1 MLWSEGFVGPG
12 SLWRNWEIIQNQLNR
27 LFAGTGPSAREF
39 PAINIWADGDS
50 VVVTTELA
58 GVEPESIETTVVGRT
73 LTLRGE
79 RQPEQLPENGTY
91 HRRERWY
98 GKFGKAI
105 ELPFDVE
112 ADKVSARF
120 KKGVLY
126 ITLPKAEAE
135 KARKISVK
143 AE

>member
-1 MLWSEGFVGPG
+1 MLWSEGFGRSG
-12 SLWRNWEIIQNQLNR
+12 SLWRDWEAIENQMNR
-27 LFAGTGPSAREF
+27 LFAGTTPSAREF
-39 PAINIWADGDS
+39 PAINIWADGET
-50 VVVTTELA
+50 VVVTTELS
-58 GVEPESIETTVVGRT
+58 GVDPGSIDMSVVGKT

-79 RQPEQLPENGTY
+79 RQPEELAENGTY

-105 ELPFDVE
+105 ELPFHVE
-112 ADKVSARF
+112 AEKVSARF
-120 KKGVLY
+120 SKGVLY

-135 KARKISVK
+135 KPRKISVK

>member
-1 MLWSEGFVGPG
+1 MLWSQGLGRSG
-12 SLWRNWEIIQNQLNR
+12 SFWRDWETIENQMNR
-27 LFAGTGPSAREF
+27 LFAGTAPSAKEF
-39 PAINIWADGDS
+39 PAINIWTERDS
-50 VVVTTELA
+50 LIVTTELP
-58 GVEPESIETTVVGRT
+58 GVDPGSIDMSVVGKT

-79 RQPEQLPENGTY
+79 RKPEEVENGTY

-105 ELPFDVE
+105 ELPFNVE

-120 KKGVLY
+120 NKGVLY

-135 KARKISVK
+135 KPRKISVK

>member
-1 MLWSEGFVGPG
+1 MLWSEGFGRSG
-12 SLWRNWEIIQNQLNR
+12 SFWRDWEAIENQMNR
-27 LFAGTGPSAREF
+27 LFTGTAPSAREF
-39 PAINIWADGDS
+39 PAINLWTDGDS
-50 VVVTTELA
+50 VLVTTELP
-58 GVEPESIETTVVGRT
+58 GVDPDSIDMSVVGRT

-79 RQPEQLPENGTY
+79 RQPEKVENGTF

-105 ELPFDVE
+105 ELPFNVE
-112 ADKVSARF
+112 AEKVNARF
-120 KKGVLY
+120 SKGVLY

-135 KARKISVK
+135 KPRKISVK